1 MHTAG
6 WTGLLYL
13 LCTARFA
20 AGELKQMDQ
29 FHYLASSKVYGNA
42 TLPCN
47 AKLMLQNVPQTVIR
61 WYKDEKDITV
71 TPRKHRVSMDHGNLK
86 MQKLREYDS
95 GVYACQVG
103 FPGGTEVIW
112 SQVALSVGGKVVPF
126 GQWLEA
132 KMQAQE
138 AIEGSDVD
146 VMLVSYAS
154 CGVIGLLWLIL
165 ILCKCIQFKG
175 LKKKTIAAGKAAKAA
190 EKNKGDAE
198 KSEGNAEKSEG
209 DESSEEDESSSE
221 TE

>member
-20 AGELKQMDQ
+20 ACELKQMDQ

-71 TPRKHRVSMDHGNLK
+71 TPRKHRVSVDHHGNLK

-112 SQVALSVGGKVVPF
+112 SQ
-126 GQWLEA
+126 
-132 KMQAQE
+132 
-138 AIEGSDVD
+138 
-146 VMLVSYAS
+146 
-154 CGVIGLLWLIL
+154 
-165 ILCKCIQFKG
+165 
-175 LKKKTIAAGKAAKAA
+175 TIAAGKAAKA
-190 EKNKGDAE
+190 EKNKGDAV
-198 KSEGNAEKSEG
+198 KSEGDAEKSEG